1 MSNPIITVNSSSQV
15 TVGGVNYGTVC
26 DAIRNN
32 PQLAPA
38 IGAALLV
45 WQNAQVAA
53 VAAAQADVST
63 LEVQINA
70 QLDGA
75 TAQLT
80 ETLKSAAD
88 DTAKAVINGQLA
100 IIASFKAVA
109 SQTPAEIRLAALT
122 ADIAAKQAELA
133 ALTAQ

>member
-88 DTAKAVINGQLA
+88 D
-100 IIASFKAVA
+100 IASFKAVA